1 MPEMSG
7 EEVLARLRTSNPQ
20 VNVLTL
26 SGYSI
31 THERFAGKAEVLHK
45 PLSIKILANKIRD
58 STRAR
63 CILPFAAAL
72 LLPVQPRLQPSGE
85 IRQARLVDRMRHIV
99 FGIEQV

>member
-58 STRAR
+58 SKIRDSTRAR

-72 LLPVQPRLQPSGE
+72 LLPVQPRL
-85 IRQARLVDRMRHIV
+85 
-99 FGIEQV
+99 